1 MNNNTMKLKIL
12 RMINAWTQNRIN
24 KEKGDLYAKIVTE
37 GQRLAKESKGKTPKD
52 ATWGGIFPNGIGN
65 DLK

>member
-1 MNNNTMKLKIL
+1 MKLQIL

-24 KEKGDLYAKIVTE
+24 KEKGDLYAKIVKE
-37 GQRLAKESKGKTPKD
+37 GQRLAKKESKGKTPKD
-52 ATWGGIFPNGIGN
+52 ATWGGIFPNGIGK